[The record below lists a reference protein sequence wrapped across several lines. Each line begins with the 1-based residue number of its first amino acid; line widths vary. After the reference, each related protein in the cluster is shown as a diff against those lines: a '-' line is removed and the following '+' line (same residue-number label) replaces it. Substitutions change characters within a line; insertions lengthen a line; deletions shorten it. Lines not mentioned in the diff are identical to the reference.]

1 MRRISAWAM
10 STLTVL
16 VLLFSYNTSRSSQPA
31 AASAQSLG
39 AASNA
44 QAGSSA
50 QSGTGSSAAGS
61 TAQTYTGDEAM
72 TRYGVVQV
80 RITVSGGKITK
91 SEVLQVPWSD
101 GHDQMINSMAV
112 PVYNEEAV
120 RSQSAGIDVVS
131 GATVTW
137 QGYTESL
144 QSAIDQAH
152 L

>member
-1 MRRISAWAM
+1 
-10 STLTVL
+10 
-16 VLLFSYNTSRSSQPA
+16 
-31 AASAQSLG
+31 
-39 AASNA
+39 
-44 QAGSSA
+44 
-50 QSGTGSSAAGS
+50 
-61 TAQTYTGDEAM
+61 
-72 TRYGVVQV
+72 
-80 RITVSGGKITK
+80 
-91 SEVLQVPWSD
+91 
-101 GHDQMINSMAV
+101 MINSMAV